1 MTAQLV
7 LQSLIFSALTLYMIA
22 LMLRWLGPFIQ
33 LEFGGVWSVIPRV
46 SDPLI
51 GLAKRALPD
60 MGPVD
65 WSPVAAVVG
74 IYIVRLILVQ
84 V

>member
-7 LQSLIFSALTLYMIA
+7 LQSLIFSSLTLYMMA

-33 LEFGGVWSVIPRV
+33 LEFAGVWSIIPKV

-51 GLAKRALPD
+51 GLVKRALPD

-65 WSPVAAVVG
+65 WSPVAAVLGV
-74 IYIVRLILVQ
+74 YIIRLVLVQ